1 MRSEQ
6 ERIRIERTNPNPK
19 MPLVRYIGGTWR
31 VGGILALSR
40 AFGDAY
46 MKGSLQFEG
55 VRAGGDGYSSG
66 FGVTAEPDTSLTT
79 IKRALAQALLCKHAF
94 FCCVRCAFVCTYLEG
109 STAPACVM
117 TCSVG

>member
-19 MPLVRYIGGTWR
+19 MPLVRYIAGTWR

-94 FCCVRCAFVCTYLEG
+94 SGAGRMGGSLLGGSLLSALCFCMHL
-109 STAPACVM
+109 P
-117 TCSVG
+117 